1 MVEKVNILSH
11 TNVLRLA
18 RTLSE
23 QSYWL
28 YHQTHF
34 IKSYEKTRERV
45 IFEPYDK
52 IIVLRDGFTKNWN
65 SFLPYSRNTSIWAY
79 DVGQYAKRKFAW
91 NIIFVVKG
99 YDEWKMGQ
107 ENVRKF
113 MEKLSALHHWH
124 KTFLIFKSIIWGVKF
139 RSFCLFQFDKT
150 YVGMCHTLHGV

>member
-1 MVEKVNILSH
+1 MFYTVEVYSIFIQFKSIIMVEEVNILSH

-34 IKSYEKTRERV
+34 IKSYKKMRERV

-65 SFLPYSRNTSIWAY
+65 SFLPFSRNTSIWAY

-107 ENVRKF
+107 EKCKKVYG
-113 MEKLSALHHWH
+113 
-124 KTFLIFKSIIWGVKF
+124 KTFCPSSL
-139 RSFCLFQFDKT
+139 T
-150 YVGMCHTLHGV
+150 

>member
-1 MVEKVNILSH
+1 MDIYNPQCTKVIAIDHFYSIQKYYYGWESWYDFSE
-11 TNVLRLA
+11 NVLRLA

-34 IKSYEKTRERV
+34 IKSYKKMRERV

-65 SFLPYSRNTSIWAY
+65 SFLPFSRNTSIWAY

-107 ENVRKF
+107 EKCKKVYG
-113 MEKLSALHHWH
+113 
-124 KTFLIFKSIIWGVKF
+124 KTFCPSSL
-139 RSFCLFQFDKT
+139 T
-150 YVGMCHTLHGV
+150 